1 MSIININSF
10 ESRVSNAN
18 YLSNYT
24 DPYLKQSLANLGQ
37 RLSTKGDSIKNDSF
51 IISDLFP
58 NYLGDFNQSNIAA
71 EFTWTKSS
79 NSIVGKIVEVD
90 AEETSDKSGTRVPVG
105 YDEANSNIN
114 GNANSQFTIESSNNI
129 LKNITKDQYGSEIY
143 LNDSTGIN
151 GSSYWHRNSAIIART
166 HDKNIG
172 KDVLIYKVVGHHDSG
187 KYGPYDNEYICEEI
201 TVDGEFVDGFRVFIS
216 NESNLMLPEDATLSN
231 DPSTEV
237 NPNEYEKLVLIRLK
251 KNPNY

>member
-172 KDVLIYKVVGHHDSG
+172 KDVLIYK
-187 KYGPYDNEYICEEI
+187 
-201 TVDGEFVDGFRVFIS
+201 
-216 NESNLMLPEDATLSN
+216 L
-231 DPSTEV
+231 
-237 NPNEYEKLVLIRLK
+237 
-251 KNPNY
+251 

>member
-58 NYLGDFNQSNIAA
+58 NYLGDLSQSNIAA

-105 YDEANSNIN
+105 YDEVNSNIN
-114 GNANSQFTIESSNNI
+114 GNANSQFTIASSNNI
-129 LKNITKDQYGSEIY
+129 LKNITKDQYGSDMY
-143 LNDSTGIN
+143 MNDATGIMA
-151 GSSYWHRNSAIIART
+151 S
-166 HDKNIG
+166 
-172 KDVLIYKVVGHHDSG
+172 
-187 KYGPYDNEYICEEI
+187 
-201 TVDGEFVDGFRVFIS
+201 
-216 NESNLMLPEDATLSN
+216 
-231 DPSTEV
+231 
-237 NPNEYEKLVLIRLK
+237 
-251 KNPNY
+251 

>member
-58 NYLGDFNQSNIAA
+58 NYLGDFGQSNIAA
-71 EFTWTKSS
+71 EFTWIKSS
-79 NSIVGKIVEVD
+79 NNIVGKIVEVD

-105 YDEANSNIN
+105 YDEVNSNIN

-129 LKNITKDQYGSEIY
+129 LKNITKDQYDSEIY

-172 KDVLIYKVVGHHDSG
+172 KDVLIYKVVGQ
-187 KYGPYDNEYICEEI
+187 
-201 TVDGEFVDGFRVFIS
+201 F
-216 NESNLMLPEDATLSN
+216 
-231 DPSTEV
+231 
-237 NPNEYEKLVLIRLK
+237 
-251 KNPNY
+251 